1 MTDVRRFGGLTC
13 AEADDLAPAAALD
26 ALEAGEVAALRA
38 HLAACPETHP
48 AFAAF
53 ALTAAS
59 LAELADPVVPPS
71 SLKTRLLA
79 AVAEDLAGRDAA
91 ALGTTFAA
99 LEPTPAVLADTAD
112 VAASPAPIDLDTERA
127 RRRPVLGWVLAA
139 AAVIAIVALAGASL
153 FLQARVDTAEQL
165 AMQLRDAIGAAGQPG
180 AQVAQVTGTDAQPGA
195 GGFVVLP
202 SDGSGYLVVD
212 GLAPLA
218 AGQAYEAWTIV
229 GDAPPVPAGLATPTD
244 GLAIF
249 PLATG
254 TPVQVV
260 ALTIEPAGGSQT
272 PTMPIQA
279 AGTFGG

>member
-1 MTDVRRFGGLTC
+1 MTDLRRFGGLTC
-13 AEADDLAPAAALD
+13 AEADDLAPGAALD
-26 ALEAGEVAALRA
+26 ALDVAEGAALRV
-38 HLAACPETHP
+38 HLVGCPEAHP
-48 AFAAF
+48 AFATF

-59 LAELADPVVPPS
+59 LAELADPVVPPATV
-71 SLKTRLLA
+71 KTRLMA
-79 AVAEDLAGRDAA
+79 AVAEDLVARDPAV
-91 ALGTTFAA
+91 
-99 LEPTPAVLADTAD
+99 LETTPAVR
-112 VAASPAPIDLDTERA
+112 AASADGAASSAPVGLDTERA

-139 AAVIAIVALAGASL
+139 AAVIAIVALAGSSL

-165 AMQLRDAIGAAGQPG
+165 AVQLRDAIGAAGQPG
-180 AQVAQVTGTDAQPGA
+180 AQVAAVTGTDAQPGA

-202 SDGSGYLVVD
+202 ADGSGYLVVD

-218 AGQAYEAWTIV
+218 AGQVYEAWTIV
-229 GDAPPVPAGLATPTD
+229 GDAAPVPAGLASPTD

-254 TPVQVV
+254 GPVQVV

-279 AGTFGG
+279 AGQLRG

>member
-13 AEADDLAPAAALD
+13 AEADELAPAAALD
-26 ALEAGEVAALRA
+26 ALEAGEAAALQA
-38 HLAACPETHP
+38 HLATCPETHP
-48 AFAAF
+48 ALATY

-71 SLKTRLLA
+71 GLKARLLT

-91 ALGTTFAA
+91 APETTSAA
-99 LEPTPAVLADTAD
+99 LQPVPAVRATTTD
-112 VAASPAPIDLDTERA
+112 VAASPAPVDLQTERT

-139 AAVIAIVALAGASL
+139 AAVIAIVALAGVSL
-153 FLQARVDTAEQL
+153 FLQTRVDDADRL
-165 AMQLRDAIGAAGQPG
+165 AVQLRDAIGAAGQPG
-180 AQVAQVTGTDAQPGA
+180 AQVAPVMGTDAQPGA

-218 AGQAYEAWTIV
+218 AGQVYEAWTIV
-229 GDAPPVPAGLATPTD
+229 GDAAPVPAGLATPTD

-254 TPVQVV
+254 TPVEVV

>member
-26 ALEAGEVAALRA
+26 ALDAGEGPALRA

-48 AFAAF
+48 ALATF

-59 LAELADPVVPPS
+59 LAELVDPVVPPS
-71 SLKTRLLA
+71 SVKARLLA
-79 AVAEDLAGRDAA
+79 AVADDLAGRDAA
-91 ALGTTFAA
+91 ALETPPAVREA
-99 LEPTPAVLADTAD
+99 TPAVRATTAD
-112 VAASPAPIDLDTERA
+112 VKASTAPVDLDTERA
-127 RRRPVLGWVLAA
+127 RRRPVLGWLLAA
-139 AAVIAIVALAGASL
+139 AAVIAIVALAGTSL
-153 FLQARVDTAEQL
+153 FLQARVDSAEQL
-165 AMQLRDAIGAAGQPG
+165 AVQLRDAIGAAGQPG
-180 AQVAQVTGTDAQPGA
+180 AQVAAVAGTDAQPGA

-202 SDGSGYLVVD
+202 ADGSGYLVVD

-218 AGQAYEAWTIV
+218 AGQVYEAWTIV
-229 GDAPPVPAGLATPTD
+229 GDAAPVPAGLATPTD

-254 TPVQVV
+254 APVQVV
-260 ALTIEPAGGSQT
+260 ALTIEPVGGSET

-279 AGTFGG
+279 AGELGG

>member
-1 MTDVRRFGGLTC
+1 M
-13 AEADDLAPAAALD
+13 
-26 ALEAGEVAALRA
+26 
-38 HLAACPETHP
+38 
-48 AFAAF
+48 
-53 ALTAAS
+53 
-59 LAELADPVVPPS
+59 
-71 SLKTRLLA
+71 
-79 AVAEDLAGRDAA
+79 
-91 ALGTTFAA
+91 
-99 LEPTPAVLADTAD
+99 
-112 VAASPAPIDLDTERA
+112 AASPAPIDLDTERA
-127 RRRPVLGWVLAA
+127 RRRPILGWVLAA
-139 AAVIAIVALAGASL
+139 AAVIAIVALAGANL

-165 AMQLRDAIGAAGQPG
+165 AVQLRDAIGAAGQPG
-180 AQVAQVTGTDAQPGA
+180 AQVATVTGTDAQPGA

-202 SDGSGYLVVD
+202 ADGSGYLVVD

-218 AGQAYEAWTIV
+218 AGQVYEAWTIV
-229 GDAPPVPAGLATPTD
+229 GDAAPVPAGLATPTD

>member
-26 ALEAGEVAALRA
+26 ALEADEAAALRA

-48 AFAAF
+48 AFATF

-59 LAELADPVVPPS
+59 LAELAHSVVPPPIV
-71 SLKTRLLA
+71 KTRLLA

-91 ALGTTFAA
+91 AVQT
-99 LEPTPAVLADTAD
+99 TPAVEATTAD
-112 VAASPAPIDLDTERA
+112 VVASPVPVDLDTERT

-139 AAVIAIVALAGASL
+139 VAVIAIVALAGTSL
-153 FLQARVDTAEQL
+153 FLQARLDTAEQL
-165 AMQLRDAIGAAGQPG
+165 AVQLRDAIGAAGQPG
-180 AQVAQVTGTDAQPGA
+180 AQVATVTGTDAQPGA

-202 SDGSGYLVVD
+202 ADGSGYLVVD

-218 AGQAYEAWTIV
+218 AGQVYEAWTIV
-229 GDAPPVPAGLATPTD
+229 GDAAPVPAGLATPTD

-260 ALTIEPAGGSQT
+260 ALTIEPAGGSET

-279 AGTFGG
+279 AGQLGG

>member
-1 MTDVRRFGGLTC
+1 MTEIRRFGGLTC

-26 ALEAGEVAALRA
+26 ALDPGEDAALRA

-48 AFAAF
+48 ALATF

-59 LAELADPVVPPS
+59 LAELADPVTPPS
-71 SLKTRLLA
+71 GVKTRLMA
-79 AVAEDLAGRDAA
+79 AVAEDLAARD
-91 ALGTTFAA
+91 
-99 LEPTPAVLADTAD
+99 PAVLGTAPAVRAAAAD
-112 VAASPAPIDLDTERA
+112 VAAPAPSAPVDLEAERA

-139 AAVIAIVALAGASL
+139 AAVIAIVALAGLSL

-165 AMQLRDAIGAAGQPG
+165 AVQLRDAIGAAGQPG
-180 AQVAQVTGTDAQPGA
+180 SRVAAVTGTDAQPDA
-195 GGFVVLP
+195 SGFVVLP
-202 SDGSGYLVVD
+202 ADGSGYLVVD

-218 AGQAYEAWTIV
+218 PGQVYEAWTIV
-229 GDAPPVPAGLATPTD
+229 GDAAPVPAGLATPTD

-254 TPVQVV
+254 APVQVV
-260 ALTIEPAGGSQT
+260 ALTIEPAGGSET

-279 AGTFGG
+279 AGELGG